1 MKILVV
7 DDSALMRTTISDILQ
22 SIPNAEIKTA
32 RDGMDALSKVGQ
44 CQPDV
49 MTLDINMPNMD
60 GLTCLTQIM
69 LEHPV
74 PIIMLSSLTHEGA
87 VTTLEALY
95 LGAVDFVAKPG
106 GTICGRLQEVAPLI
120 REKVQAA
127 AKVKVKVSPTI
138 QTSLSSSEHKPAY
151 PVVKNVVE
159 ENDDHQLAIIGVSTG
174 GPGTVET
181 ILRHLP
187 TSFSLPIIIN
197 QHMPESFTAAFAQR
211 LNRHLQQPVKEI
223 NRALVLEAGT
233 VYICKGDRD
242 CIVTLREGKLVAMPT
257 PNDNHFAWH
266 PSVSKLVASAIRTC
280 GEDNLL
286 CVMLTG
292 MGDDGADEMAQVAQG
307 NGIVFA
313 QEPST
318 CVVPSMPEALLKRVP
333 HIPTGTPEHLA
344 QLMTQVVRQSNR
356 ELQYGNY

>member
-1 MKILVV
+1 MK
-7 DDSALMRTTISDILQ
+7 
-22 SIPNAEIKTA
+22 
-32 RDGMDALSKVGQ
+32 ALSPHSK
-44 CQPDV
+44 
-49 MTLDINMPNMD
+49 LF
-60 GLTCLTQIM
+60 
-69 LEHPV
+69 
-74 PIIMLSSLTHEGA
+74 
-87 VTTLEALY
+87 Y

-127 AKVKVKVSPTI
+127 AKVKVKVSPTT
-138 QTSLSSSEHKPAY
+138 QTSFSSSEHKPAY
-151 PVVKNVVE
+151 PVIKNVVE

-242 CIVTLREGKLVAMPT
+242 CIVTLREGKLVANAYPQ
-257 PNDNHFAWH
+257 
-266 PSVSKLVASAIRTC
+266 R
-280 GEDNLL
+280 
-286 CVMLTG
+286 
-292 MGDDGADEMAQVAQG
+292 
-307 NGIVFA
+307 
-313 QEPST
+313 
-318 CVVPSMPEALLKRVP
+318 
-333 HIPTGTPEHLA
+333 
-344 QLMTQVVRQSNR
+344 
-356 ELQYGNY
+356 

>member
-1 MKILVV
+1 
-7 DDSALMRTTISDILQ
+7 
-22 SIPNAEIKTA
+22 
-32 RDGMDALSKVGQ
+32 
-44 CQPDV
+44 
-49 MTLDINMPNMD
+49 
-60 GLTCLTQIM
+60 
-69 LEHPV
+69 
-74 PIIMLSSLTHEGA
+74 
-87 VTTLEALY
+87 LY

-120 REKVQAA
+120 REKVRAA
-127 AKVKVKVSPTI
+127 AKMRVKVHTQLSVSPAEV
-138 QTSLSSSEHKPAY
+138 EHKHKS
-151 PVVKNVVE
+151 PVV
-159 ENDDHQLAIIGVSTG
+159 ENNEDHQLAIMGVSTG

-187 TSFSLPIIIN
+187 ADFSLPIIVN

-233 VYICKGDRD
+233 VYVCKGDRD
-242 CIVTLREGKLVAMPT
+242 CIVTLRDGKLAAMPT
-257 PNDNHFAWH
+257 PNDSHFSWH

-292 MGDDGADEMAQVAQG
+292 MGDDGATEMAQVAQG

-313 QEPST
+313 QEPTT

-344 QLMTQVVRQSNR
+344 YLMTEVVRQSSR
-356 ELQYGNY
+356 ELHYGNH